1 MNGIFEI
8 LAKGLYLFTTLF
20 RLKNNPE
27 IVKNESAKNEDKA
40 KDKVISDIKDKNVD
54 NVRKSLS
61 S

>member
-8 LAKGLYLFTTLF
+8 LAKGLDLFTTLF
-20 RLKNNPE
+20 KLKNNPE

>member
-1 MNGIFEI
+1 MNGIFEV
-8 LAKGLYLFTTLF
+8 LAKGLDLFTTLF

-40 KDKVISDIKDKNVD
+40 KDKVIGDIKDKNVN

>member
-8 LAKGLYLFTTLF
+8 LAKGLDLFTTLF